1 MVNPADL
8 DPRFVNLTGD
18 TMTGDLTIERDG
30 LAGGAAITVNVLSDT
45 RTPALNLRKTRGTKS
60 AQTPVLSGD
69 YLGRINFN
77 TITTT
82 GTAFVGGNIA
92 CLANA
97 APTATGVDTRFSF
110 VTANAAGATVEV
122 VAFASDNIRLRAP
135 ITDLLRVTNG
145 LSGIALEVT
154 TSTASGN
161 SVNQGW
167 GVVSKVDLVTKS
179 ACCFVATNTGKG
191 TELNT
196 CFQVESTLPAGANN
210 YSIYDGSPAQNY
222 FRGNVG
228 INWTTPTAN
237 LEVQGTAKIRGTI
250 EITGNITS
258 AGTAHAFAAASI
270 PASAI
275 GGNFTTLSATG
286 GRSNFAPLSEPFA
299 IGIRHNAAGLPNY
312 IGTTATGDFQVSAAG
327 GAPMLSI
334 TGTGNITST
343 GTAHSFAAK
352 SIPASAI
359 NGVPALKADDL
370 TDVTVTTPAAG
381 QVLRWNGTAFVN
393 SVLNYSDLTGTAP
406 GGGLTQ
412 AQADARYVELT
423 GDIMSGTLTS
433 GRHTASTTPLAGGP
447 YGDGTP
453 TPAFQADI
461 RNGTA
466 TGNPVTETGYPRT
479 CYYAD
484 TGPATSGW
492 AFLSTGQGP
501 SKLGG
506 NLTVLGAA
514 NSFLRA
520 SINGDALADRPI
532 TQFNA
537 SRTIALS
544 ERSTVLANTAQL
556 AADVVI
562 TIPNNSAV
570 AFPVG
575 TTFTVADLSAVA
587 LTILKADSS
596 VTLNWNASLTG
607 AAAALAGGVGASL
620 TLPGPLFRVTLIKT
634 GTDTWV
640 VLN

>member
-1 MVNPADL
+1 
-8 DPRFVNLTGD
+8 
-18 TMTGDLTIERDG
+18 
-30 LAGGAAITVNVLSDT
+30 
-45 RTPALNLRKTRGTKS
+45 
-60 AQTPVLSGD
+60 
-69 YLGRINFN
+69 
-77 TITTT
+77 
-82 GTAFVGGNIA
+82 
-92 CLANA
+92 
-97 APTATGVDTRFSF
+97 

-406 GGGLTQ
+406 GGGGGITQ
-412 AQADARYVELT
+412 TDADARYVNIT
-423 GDIMSGTLTS
+423 GDTVTGDLILNGKVGVGVTPTS
-433 GRHTASTTPLAGGP
+433 GFHVKTAAIQLDGATSTSTITANAPSAFGGVGVIDSASIVTANATAATGSYTAVFARTRGTDADPAVARVGDFAYRSEGPAPSQLGGALSVAGNISS
-447 YGDGTP
+447 T
-453 TPAFQADI
+453 
-461 RNGTA
+461 GTA
-466 TGNPVTETGYPRT
+466 H
-479 CYYAD
+479 
-484 TGPATSGW
+484 S
-492 AFLSTGQGP
+492 F
-501 SKLGG
+501 
-506 NLTVLGAA
+506 AA
-514 NSFLRA
+514 NS
-520 SINGDALADRPI
+520 
-532 TQFNA
+532 
-537 SRTIALS
+537 
-544 ERSTVLANTAQL
+544 
-556 AADVVI
+556 
-562 TIPNNSAV
+562 IPSSAV
-570 AFPVG
+570 VGGTAFTPASSAAAGAAGSIRWDENFLYVRTG
-575 TTFTVADLSAVA
+575 TAWKRVA
-587 LTILKADSS
+587 LT
-596 VTLNWNASLTG
+596 
-607 AAAALAGGVGASL
+607 AL
-620 TLPGPLFRVTLIKT
+620 
-634 GTDTWV
+634 
-640 VLN
+640 